1 MWHSFFATG
10 GIAEDLFDCVD
21 CMFAKK
27 TNFSLK
33 RSPSGKLTIIT
44 V

>member
-1 MWHSFFATG
+1 MWHSCFATG
-10 GIAEDLFDCVD
+10 GIAEDLFYCVD